1 VLVYTKQVFG
11 LIRSLAVFRLTGSNI
26 DLLVVG
32 SDSGKILFLE
42 FKNDEFLKV
51 HLETYGRSGCRRIIP
66 G

>member
-1 VLVYTKQVFG
+1 MFS
-11 LIRSLAVFRLTGSNI
+11 LIRSLTSFRLTGSNI

-42 FKNDEFLKV
+42 FKHDEFSKV
-51 HLETYGRSGCRRIIP
+51 HLETYGKSGCRRIIP